1 MNFSAQGFGSAL
13 RRTSSRRKSG
23 FNGLDRKR
31 RLCLSAEEFA
41 ISREIGGRNVSRLA
55 LWSVG
60 ANEASRLYF
69 CLRAHTGARHRREH
83 GDIQRRQRL
92 SVQTAAG
99 QGA

>member
-1 MNFSAQGFGSAL
+1 MNFSAPGFGSAL
-13 RRTSSRRKSG
+13 RCTSSRRKSG

-31 RLCLSAEEFA
+31 RLFQSAEEFVM
-41 ISREIGGRNVSRLA
+41 SKEIGGRNVSRLA

-60 ANEASRLYF
+60 ADEAPRLYF
-69 CLRAHTGARHRREH
+69 CLRAHAGARHRRKY